1 MEALQPNIWSQIKL
15 IEIEKYVLSMVTDNT
30 TTNKDNLIIYRLQ
43 SVKYPGAR
51 VSLP

>member
-1 MEALQPNIWSQIKL
+1 MEKHA
-15 IEIEKYVLSMVTDNT
+15 LSMLTDNT